1 MQRDKNILVEIA
13 SSARDLDGIIARSL
27 GAARAQGRDYLS
39 QSRAA
44 AAAVLAVRPDLSFGQ
59 AFATVTKARDVA
71 P

>member
-1 MQRDKNILVEIA
+1 METDKNILSNILPV
-13 SSARDLDGIIARSL
+13 ARDLEGIIARTL

-44 AAAVLAVRPDLSFGQ
+44 AAVLAVRPDLSFGQ
-59 AFATVTKARDVA
+59 AFDTVTKARDVT